1 MPMPLIETV
10 SLITALASALQTL
23 RSGRPANE
31 SPLGADA
38 SDASAVVL
46 AYDSAKAA
54 YDSALQRIDMA
65 NRHLNILAG
74 AACVVTLT
82 TVLVVKATNSE
93 VNADSPLLIAALVLS
108 MVVAISPVLA
118 RGVSVVKLVSGYP
131 ALGGRQ
137 AKPLVELM
145 DDFIRLAAPCTAHNE
160 RVLRFRNFA
169 ADVLMVCLAVNVLL
183 LALWALSV

>member
-46 AYDSAKAA
+46 AYDFTKAA
-54 YDSALQRIDMA
+54 YDSALQRIDSV
-65 NRHLNILAG
+65 NRHLNALAA

-82 TVLVVKATNSE
+82 TVLVAKAVNSE
-93 VNADSPLLIAALVLS
+93 VNADSPLLIAALVLFMIIAAGS
-108 MVVAISPVLA
+108 VLA
-118 RGVSVVKLVSGYP
+118 RWVSVVKHVLGYP
-131 ALGGRQ
+131 ELGGRQ
-137 AKPLVELM
+137 ARPLVELM
-145 DDFIRLAAPCTAHNE
+145 EDFIRLAAPCTAHNE
-160 RVLRFRNFA
+160 RVLSFRIFA
-169 ADVLMVCLAVNVLL
+169 GDLLMVCLAVNVLL